1 MRPEDFQNN
10 YNQTLQTLRQLEQQ
24 AQGNDPTMVKD
35 LQNLIRDMQRLNPNT
50 YANDPLLAE
59 RIQGALMG
67 GVQQVEMELRRKV
80 EDANGT
86 GSVRSAGGEKV
97 PPGLPGQGRRI
108 LPQAQQEQTVAR
120 AARLSNCLSQSVTI
134 DPPCPKGAV
143 CICTPRANRVIS
155 IYIHSRLIP
164 TGI

>member
-1 MRPEDFQNN
+1 MNGGQMSGGPTNGGGGYRGYYNGPYGGSWSYGDPRTGPVRPEDFTNN

-24 AQGNDPTMVKD
+24 AQGNDPAMVKD

-80 EDANGT
+80 EEANGT
-86 GSVRSAGGEKV
+86 GSVRSSGGEKV
-97 PPGLPGQGRRI
+97 PPGYQDK
-108 LPQAQQEQTVAR
+108 VAEYWR
-120 AARLSNCLSQSVTI
+120 KLSKN
-134 DPPCPKGAV
+134 K
-143 CICTPRANRVIS
+143 
-155 IYIHSRLIP
+155 
-164 TGI
+164 

>member
-1 MRPEDFQNN
+1 MNGGPTNGGGGGNRAYGNGNPYGGPWNGTGDPRNGNVRPEDFQNN
-10 YNQTLQTLRQLEQQ
+10 YTQTLQTLRQLEQQ
-24 AQGNDPTMVKD
+24 AGNDPAMVKD

-80 EDANGT
+80 EEANGT

-97 PPGLPGQGRRI
+97 PAGYQDK
-108 LPQAQQEQTVAR
+108 VAEYWR
-120 AARLSNCLSQSVTI
+120 KLS
-134 DPPCPKGAV
+134 KGKQ
-143 CICTPRANRVIS
+143 
-155 IYIHSRLIP
+155 
-164 TGI
+164 